1 MFDRSSCLLT
11 LCVVL
16 LQAFT
21 TEFRVHW
28 GQHLLRP
35 EFAESTYYLYKV
47 IKLSSF
53 VVINTVMYN
62 DISKCLP
69 LVHTINEVNIITDVL
84 QVSND
89 KSNKK

>member
-1 MFDRSSCLLT
+1 MLLPPLLSKNVHSSRTQQHLQSLQT
-11 LCVVL
+11 LCIVL

-47 IKLSSF
+47 IVLNSF
-53 VVINTVMYN
+53 VVIIQLCAT
-62 DISKCLP
+62 KC
-69 LVHTINEVNIITDVL
+69 
-84 QVSND
+84 
-89 KSNKK
+89 KS

>member
-1 MFDRSSCLLT
+1 MRKIFLEEANVTNYFLFLRLIS
-11 LCVVL
+11 

-47 IKLSSF
+47 K
-53 VVINTVMYN
+53 
-62 DISKCLP
+62 
-69 LVHTINEVNIITDVL
+69 
-84 QVSND
+84 
-89 KSNKK
+89 